1 MNETTIKKALRKG
14 ERVTLECKKA
24 MAEVPRSLWETYSAF
39 ANTLGGLILLGV
51 DEHSN
56 ETNVAKRYE
65 IVGVTDAQKIL
76 TDFWNTINSD
86 KVNVN
91 ILTDSDV
98 EVINIS
104 GKQIVCIHVPMA
116 DWRAKPIYLN
126 GNVYKG
132 TFRRNHEGDYH
143 CTEDQVKAM
152 IRDSNTEGNDGIL
165 IEYYGMDDIDPNSL
179 RQYRTEFR
187 QENST
192 HIWNR
197 DDDKTFLRN
206 LGGYIEDRK
215 TGKEG
220 LTLAGLMMFGKG
232 LAIRDRFA
240 NFRMD
245 YLDMSHLLAGERYHD
260 RLTYDGLWENNLYQF
275 FRIVSPKVQF
285 DLPRPF
291 KLEKGGR
298 RNDDTP
304 QHEAVREAF
313 TNAIIHCDLL
323 MDAGILRVE
332 KHDDRLCFR
341 NPGLLK
347 LPVETIYR
355 GGNSKARNPKIQN
368 MLRMIGFGENV
379 GSGFPKI
386 VAAWK
391 QTNWGEPQ
399 LLNKLDV
406 DEVELVLPVPV
417 TESEEPEEVSV
428 NSSDRVSKEWS
439 NWPNDWSKG
448 LSNELSKGL
457 SNELSNGLSNTTI
470 NIFKMIVADNHISRE
485 VLAKKA
491 GISVVSVHKHIKKL
505 KSVGLIKRIG
515 SSRYGHWEVAE
526 NKEDGFF
533 ATQNIGINGEDVVIN
548 DENVVINDGKDVVIN
563 GEDVVI
569 NVVINDENVGIKLT
583 ERQRVILEMIAHN
596 PFLSAKEISEK
607 TSEKGSIN
615 YRTIQRDLTK
625 LKKIGVLTRE
635 GAKRNGQWVIANA
648 FVSENDCQSEGQH
661 SN

>member
-1 MNETTIKKALRKG
+1 MNERTIKTTLRKG
-14 ERVTLECKKA
+14 ERITLECKKA
-24 MAEVPRSLWETYSAF
+24 MADVPKSLWETYSAF
-39 ANTLGGLILLGV
+39 ANTIGGLILLGV
-51 DEHSN
+51 EEYRN
-56 ETNVAKRYE
+56 ETNLAKRYE
-65 IVGVTDAQKIL
+65 VVGVTDARKIL

-86 KVNVN
+86 KVNAN

-98 EVINIS
+98 EVVNM
-104 GKQIVCIHVPMA
+104 GDKQIISVHVPMA

-165 IEYYGMDDIDPNSL
+165 IEYYGMDDIDPTSL

-220 LTLAGLMMFGKG
+220 LTLARLMMFGKG

-332 KHDDRLCFR
+332 KHNDRLCFR

-391 QTNWGEPQ
+391 QTHWGEPQ

-417 TESEEPEEVSV
+417 TGSEESEV
-428 NSSDRVSKEWS
+428 
-439 NWPNDWSKG
+439 WSKG
-448 LSNELSKGL
+448 LSNEGSNKGPNEG
-457 SNELSNGLSNTTI
+457 SNEVFDSTKIIYESIKRNPYVTRNELSAQTGFS
-470 NIFKMIVADNHISRE
+470 
-485 VLAKKA
+485 
-491 GISVVSVHKHIKKL
+491 IKIIQKQLNKL
-505 KSVGLIKRIG
+505 KEIGLIKRIG
-515 SSRYGHWEVAE
+515 STRQGYWEVAE
-526 NKEDGFF
+526 NKEDGLFT
-533 ATQNIGINGEDVVIN
+533 TQ
-548 DENVVINDGKDVVIN
+548 NVVINDGK
-563 GEDVVI
+563 E
-569 NVVINDENVGIKLT
+569 LT
-583 ERQRVILEMIAHN
+583 ERQRVILEMITLN
-596 PFLSAKEISEK
+596 PFLSAKDISEKISEKASEK
-607 TSEKGSIN
+607 TSEKGSEKSTITD
-615 YRTIQRDLTK
+615 RTIEKDFAQ
-625 LKKIGVLTRE
+625 LKKKGILQRIGGR
-635 GAKRNGQWVIANA
+635 KNGQWVVANA
-648 FVSENDCQSEGQH
+648 FVSENDNQNDTQRK
-661 SN
+661 

>member
-1 MNETTIKKALRKG
+1 MNEKTIKTALRKG
-14 ERVTLECKKA
+14 EKVTLECKKA
-24 MAEVPRSLWETYSAF
+24 MAEVPKSLWETYSAF
-39 ANTLGGLILLGV
+39 ANTIGGTILLGV
-51 DEHSN
+51 EEHRN
-56 ETNVAKRYE
+56 ETVLSKRYE
-65 IVGVTDAQKIL
+65 FVGVTDAQKIL
-76 TDFWNTINSD
+76 ADFWNTINSD
-86 KVNVN
+86 KVNAN
-91 ILTDSDV
+91 ILTDSDA
-98 EVINIS
+98 EVVNM
-104 GKQIVCIHVPMA
+104 GDKQIVCIHVPMA

-165 IEYYGMDDIDPNSL
+165 IEYYGMDDIDPTSL

-187 QENST
+187 QENSS
-192 HIWNR
+192 HIWNQ

-245 YLDMSHLLAGERYHD
+245 YLDMSHLIGDERYHD

-347 LPVETIYR
+347 LPIETIYR

-386 VAAWK
+386 IAAWK
-391 QTNWGEPQ
+391 KTDWGEPQ
-399 LLNKLDV
+399 LLNKIDV
-406 DEVELVLPVPV
+406 DEVELVLPVPETN
-417 TESEEPEEVSV
+417 TEETEGVSI
-428 NSSDRVSKEWS
+428 D
-439 NWPNDWSKG
+439 
-448 LSNELSKGL
+448 
-457 SNELSNGLSNTTI
+457 LSNGLSKDQTKDWPNGLSAKVSNEVPKGVSKRVSDTAKIIYESIKTNP
-470 NIFKMIVADNHISRE
+470 NITRNELAD
-485 VLAKKA
+485 LA
-491 GISVVSVHKHIKKL
+491 GISIKNLQKHINKL
-505 KSVGLIKRIG
+505 KEFGLIWRVG
-515 SSRYGHWEVAE
+515 STRYGHWEVIE
-526 NKEDGFF
+526 QKEDESFTTHNF
-533 ATQNIGINGEDVVIN
+533 R
-548 DENVVINDGKDVVIN
+548 KDI
-563 GEDVVI
+563 
-569 NVVINDENVGIKLT
+569 
-583 ERQRVILEMIAHN
+583 
-596 PFLSAKEISEK
+596 
-607 TSEKGSIN
+607 SEKGSVEVSTTQKAETTTQKANEERISTTQKN
-615 YRTIQRDLTK
+615 ENTTQKPLTTTQ
-625 LKKIGVLTRE
+625 KKILDYLKEHPTATRQDVVEAIGNITEHGVKFNIGRLKQY
-635 GAKRNGQWVIANA
+635 GLLKRVGGRKNGQWVVANA
-648 FVSENDCQSEGQH
+648 FNDTQK
-661 SN
+661 